1 MKLNEIMTR
10 DVEIVHPDD
19 SLQIAA
25 LKMRN
30 RNIGFL
36 PVFDGNRLVGVL
48 SDRDIS
54 VRALARGLNSNNL
67 VTGDMVS
74 SPVIYCYEDQ
84 DVEEAAQLM
93 QENQIRRLVVLDRDK
108 RLAGVVSLGDLAMNG
123 SSHLSG
129 EVLQSISEPVP
140 SR

>member
-140 SR
+140 AR

>member
-25 LKMRN
+25 LKMRD

-36 PVFDGNRLVGVL
+36 PVFDGNRLIGVL

-54 VRALARGLNSNNL
+54 VRALARGVNSNNL

-74 SPVIYCYEDQ
+74 SPAIYCYEDQ